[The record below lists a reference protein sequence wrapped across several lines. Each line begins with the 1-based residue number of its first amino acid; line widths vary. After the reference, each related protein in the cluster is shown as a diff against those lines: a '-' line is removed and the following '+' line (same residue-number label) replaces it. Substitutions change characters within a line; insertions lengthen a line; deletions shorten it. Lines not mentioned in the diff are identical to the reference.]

1 MGMKKTIV
9 LKYRNLYLIEREW
22 TLVPFYPE
30 VYYYYA
36 FSGSAKPRRKY
47 IMESNKRV
55 CKTCLQLKDR
65 ISAGKFPNG
74 RDKKWVGQDGLLWNG
89 ASCGK
94 CNQNRA
100 KLVMKKV
107 RSNEV

>member
-36 FSGSAKPRRKY
+36 FTGSARY
-47 IMESNKRV
+47 QLISSN
-55 CKTCLQLKDR
+55 D
-65 ISAGKFPNG
+65 KFAIYE
-74 RDKKWVGQDGLLWNG
+74 RL
-89 ASCGK
+89 
-94 CNQNRA
+94 
-100 KLVMKKV
+100 
-107 RSNEV
+107 